1 MQSLVKN
8 SNITTSNLDTEVRVF
23 CLFFLQLFS
32 QPTLAFLY
40 VNFILKCSFFSV
52 NKQINIMNFYKGILL
67 LQLILFLQGQDY
79 WFDYV

>member
-8 SNITTSNLDTEVRVF
+8 SNITTSNLDTEV
-23 CLFFLQLFS
+23 FFLQLFS

-52 NKQINIMNFYKGILL
+52 NKQINIMIFYKGILL